1 MKPPRISR
9 CCRDL
14 LLPLLLLGLLAGCGP
29 WRPKRVPVS
38 GKVLIDKQP
47 LSSGFV
53 RLVPADNR
61 CATGRIDKQGRF
73 KLTTFDGED
82 GCVLGTHQ
90 VEVIAIE
97 QASSEVVRFL
107 IPEKYGRRDTSGLT
121 ATVDGPTD
129 SLLIELTW
137 EGEEP
142 TQRRSETAGDA
153 DTSEL

>member
-1 MKPPRISR
+1 MNPLKISR
-9 CCRDL
+9 SCRYG

-29 WRPKRVPVS
+29 WRPKRVPVA

-47 LSSGFV
+47 LTSGFV

-82 GCVLGTHQ
+82 GSVLGIHQ

-97 QASSEVVRFL
+97 QVSSAVVHSL

-121 ATVDGPTD
+121 ATIDGPTD

-142 TQRRSETAGDA
+142 TERRSETAGDA